1 MALGCLVFL
10 GLIFVCETPRFLESK
25 ERSNEALQ
33 VLTRLRGGEER
44 QGCIQLGGWGGR
56 KHLLEPVAKL

>member
-25 ERSNEALQ
+25 QRSDEALQ
-33 VLTRLRGGEER
+33 VLTRLRGGGVRER
-44 QGCIQLGGWGGR
+44 LLFCWGVGG
-56 KHLLEPVAKL
+56 KET